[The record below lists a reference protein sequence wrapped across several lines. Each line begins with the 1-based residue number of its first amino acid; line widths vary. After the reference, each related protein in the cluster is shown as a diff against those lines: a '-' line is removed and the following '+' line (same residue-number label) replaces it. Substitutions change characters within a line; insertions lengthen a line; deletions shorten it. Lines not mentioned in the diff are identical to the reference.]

1 MAVYDPP
8 PLEVSWAGLG
18 QTTSS
23 VVLDGATVALMDLV
37 CPSTNSRLLGARVS
51 PVAGTA
57 LEATVT
63 LQVAVLPPS
72 AVVTVMSEVPAFTA
86 VTFPLASTSATPELP
101 LFHATALLVAFSGK
115 TIAVRLAVSPSVML
129 RVGLSIDT
137 PLTFTESGFGCS
149 CSFPPHPENAMTAA
163 TADNADRIL
172 K

>member
-63 LQVAVLPPS
+63 LIDLDTSPILTVIVEEPNFLPTTLKPLYLLLTTTFSTVAMPASEEL
-72 AVVTVMSEVPAFTA
+72 TVKSPAGRMS
-86 VTFPLASTSATPELP
+86 
-101 LFHATALLVAFSGK
+101 
-115 TIAVRLAVSPSVML
+115 SPM
-129 RVGLSIDT
+129 
-137 PLTFTESGFGCS
+137 
-149 CSFPPHPENAMTAA
+149 
-163 TADNADRIL
+163 
-172 K
+172 